1 MILSFGDEFNMTG
14 KGKSITLILI
24 AALLTAIAIATAT
37 RFSINS
43 REKSVRDYISF
54 FKEIV
59 TLVKTNYV
67 EKVDDKKLMESAI
80 NGMLAALDPHNAYM
94 PPEPYKEMQVQMSG
108 SFGGVG
114 IEITIKDGRL
124 TVISPLED
132 TPAFRAGIKSGDFIW
147 MIDNALV
154 RSMNISEAVKRMR
167 GPPGTSVT
175 LTILREGADKP
186 FVVHLKRE
194 IIRIKSVKYRTLGK
208 GYGYIRIAQFQE
220 RTGEEF
226 TKALQDLHKENGGA
240 LRGLVLDLRNNPGG
254 LVDPAIDV
262 AGRFVGERLQ
272 NGLIVSMKG
281 RDPSSRQDLSAT
293 IGEKEPAYPLVVLIN
308 IGSASASEIVAG
320 ALQDYKRA
328 VIMGTQS
335 FGKGSV
341 QSVIPMHGGA
351 GLKLTTARYYT
362 PKGRSIQA
370 RGITPDIIVS
380 AADRAKPMK
389 DEEHDIREEDLDG
402 HIDPAGNKEIK
413 RKKQNPLSS
422 DPKNGEAA
430 GDYQLSRALDL
441 LKGIDLLGLPK

>member
-1 MILSFGDEFNMTG
+1 MPG
-14 KGKSITLILI
+14 KGKPITLILI
-24 AALLTAIAIATAT
+24 ATLLTAIAIGTVT
-37 RFSINS
+37 RFSANP
-43 REKSVRDYISF
+43 RDKSVRDYISF

-59 TLVKTNYV
+59 ALVKTDYV
-67 EKVDDKKLMESAI
+67 EKVEDKKLMESAI
-80 NGMLAALDPHNAYM
+80 NGMLASLDPHNAYM
-94 PPEPYKEMQVQMSG
+94 PPESFKEMQVQMSG

-114 IEITIKDGRL
+114 IEITIKDGKL
-124 TVISPLED
+124 TVVSPLED
-132 TPAFRAGIKSGDFIW
+132 TPAFRAGIKPGDFIW

-154 RSMNISEAVKRMR
+154 RNMNIGEAVKRMR
-167 GPPGTSVT
+167 GPPGTGVA

-186 FVVHLKRE
+186 FVFHLKRE
-194 IIRIKSVKYRTLGK
+194 IIRIRSVKYRTLGK

-226 TKALQDLHKENGGA
+226 TKALQALHKENGGA
-240 LRGLVLDLRNNPGG
+240 LRGMVLDLRNNPGG

-262 AGRFVGERLQ
+262 AGRFVGESLRDS
-272 NGLIVSMKG
+272 LIVSMKG
-281 RDPSSRQDLSAT
+281 RDPSSQKEFSAT
-293 IGEKEPAYPLVVLIN
+293 IGEKEPGYPLVVLIN
-308 IGSASASEIVAG
+308 AGSASASEIVAG

-341 QSVIPMHGGA
+341 QSVIRMRGGA

-380 AADRAKPMK
+380 AAETAKPMK
-389 DEEHDIREEDLDG
+389 EDVYDIREKDLDG
-402 HIDPAGNKEIK
+402 HIEPAGNKEIK
-413 RKKQNPLSS
+413 GEKHNPLSS
-422 DPKNGEAA
+422 VPKIGEPA

-441 LKGIDLLGLPK
+441 LKGVDLLGQPK